1 MVLPEF
7 GSTVRELPGVHV
19 IALHGE
25 LDMSSAECV
34 DEALAGIEGSTVVVD
49 LSRLTF
55 MDSTGITAL
64 VGARNRIMDDGPGQL
79 VLSRPVCAVRR
90 FRKLPDCAVGS
101 RNGRRTGTARP
112 HQALRHPMQLGGR
125 KCPRMHGPDRP
136 DSRARQRLLSPES
149 PSRAIASMSSG
160 LSFRTFPTSLLTG

>member
-7 GSTVRELPGVHV
+7 ESTVRELPGVHV

-64 VGARNRIMDDGPGQL
+64 VGARNWIMDDGLGQL
-79 VLSRPVCAVRR
+79 VLSRPVCAVR
-90 FRKLPDCAVGS
+90 KVLEI
-101 RNGRRTGTARP
+101 TGLCGWIAEWS
-112 HQALRHPMQLGGR
+112 A
-125 KCPRMHGPDRP
+125 DW
-136 DSRARQRLLSPES
+136 DS
-149 PSRAIASMSSG
+149 PSSSG
-160 LSFRTFPTSLLTG
+160 IATPDAAGWAEVPTDAWAGSS